1 MHSHNELENFVKQ
14 DLRMVIFDFDG
25 VFTDNRVYVSE
36 TGQEFVSCSRSDG
49 IGLQALKRAGI
60 PAMVLS
66 SETND
71 VVQERCK
78 KLNIECKNA
87 CQDKLSFLKDLV
99 RHKELNFSNLLYMGN
114 DTNDSDCLKI
124 VGFPVV
130 VKDSHPD
137 VIPLGKYITKN
148 MGGYGAVREICDLIT
163 AV

>member
-1 MHSHNELENFVKQ
+1 MHSHTEFEKFIKK
-14 DLRMVIFDFDG
+14 DLRMVVFDFDG
-25 VFTDNRVYVSE
+25 VFTDNRVYVTE

-49 IGLQALKRAGI
+49 IGLQALRRAGI
-60 PAMVLS
+60 PSMVLS

-71 VVQERCK
+71 VVKERCK
-78 KLNIECKNA
+78 KLNIECKHA

-99 RHKELNFSNLLYMGN
+99 RQKDFNFSNLLYMGN
-114 DTNDSDCLKI
+114 DINDADCLKT

-148 MGGYGAVREICDLIT
+148 TGGCGAVREICDLIT